1 MLFGFDINFWLILGL
16 VGQFAFFMRF
26 IVQWI
31 ASERAGNS
39 VVPITF
45 WYFSIVGGLIILIY
59 ALHIKDPVF
68 ILGQGLALTIYIRNL
83 VLIRRNHKKNTLD
96 KPGVV

>member
-1 MLFGFDINFWLILGL
+1 MLFSDINFWLILGF

-26 IVQWI
+26 VVQWI

-39 VVPITF
+39 VVPTAF
-45 WYFSIVGGLIILIY
+45 WYFSIIGGLIILIY

-68 ILGQGLALTIYIRNL
+68 ISGQGLALTIYIRNL
-83 VLIRRNHKKNTLD
+83 VLIRRNHRKNILD
-96 KPGVV
+96 KSRAV